1 MGDTSVATQVATKW
15 RKKRGSLIMALHEI
29 QDIKG
34 YVPWEDALEVAQAM
48 NIPLARIYE
57 VLTFYNF
64 SSWKL
69 PARRLS
75 RYVREPPVIKR
86 QRQGSGRIQKELGIG
101 EGESTPDRT
110 FHLQC
115 VRCVGCC
122 GLAPVCVV
130 NGKTYGR
137 VTVGDVHNIIDE
149 WRKNLTTKTRSWPM
163 ADMNEIDKRFDI
175 HEIAKTNYRIL
186 TATSAP
192 FTAAIPPA
200 ASLPAATT
208 FSTC

>member
-1 MGDTSVATQVATKW
+1 MADASVAAQIAAKW
-15 RKKRGSLIMALHEI
+15 RKKRGSLIMALHEL

-34 YVPWEDALEVAQAM
+34 YVPWDDAMELAQAM

-64 SSWKL
+64 FKL
-69 PARRLS
+69 DAPGKA
-75 RYVREPPVIKR
+75 VISVCTGTACYLKGNDKTLEEFKK
-86 QRQGSGRIQKELGIG
+86 QLGIN
-101 EGESTPDRT
+101 EGESTPDRM

-137 VTVGDVHNIIDE
+137 VTTGDVANILAE
-149 WRKNLTTKTRSWPM
+149 WRKKFEDESK
-163 ADMNEIDKRFDI
+163 E
-175 HEIAKTNYRIL
+175 
-186 TATSAP
+186 
-192 FTAAIPPA
+192 
-200 ASLPAATT
+200 
-208 FSTC
+208 